1 MSREHQSLYKQVFK
15 SIFLAIFIY
24 SLFSFCGKSQ
34 GTAEKSQPPAKV
46 ENAVQE
52 SMLSTVTLSP
62 DAEERLGIETSA
74 VEDRMLPRN
83 MELGGEIISI
93 PGNDI
98 RLSAPVAGTVN
109 HPPSGQIP
117 PAGKFVK
124 KGEEIL
130 RLYVLPPEKDLLGA
144 QEEVAVRQEELKVAE
159 AKSNRSEQLLAKKAI
174 SEKAYEEV
182 QAELARARGAL
193 NTALARLKLLSGT
206 ELDQSAENLSTLVLE
221 SPVDGFLQRIF
232 VAPGQTVPAAMVLFE
247 VAKFNPVWIRVP
259 VYIGNLDR
267 IDLDQEATIIPLG
280 MSEALHLLKAKP
292 VQGPPL
298 SDASSASADLF
309 YEMSN
314 DNLLFR
320 IGQKVKVSLLE
331 KSPEES
337 TVVPFSA
344 ILYDSNGGKWVYI
357 KMASHVYTRRRVEV
371 SHVVNDWAVL
381 TRGLEI
387 GDEVVVTGAT
397 EIFGTEFG
405 VGK

>member
-1 MSREHQSLYKQVFK
+1 MYQKYQSPFKQKSGFILPLVFT
-15 SIFLAIFIY
+15 FL
-24 SLFSFCGKSQ
+24 LFSFCGKSR
-34 GTAEKSQPPAKV
+34 GPAGESQRPAKV

-62 DAEERLGIETSA
+62 EAEERLGIEISA
-74 VEDRMLPRN
+74 VENKILPRS
-83 MELGGEIISI
+83 MELGGEVISV

-98 RLSAPVAGTVN
+98 KLSAPVAGTVN
-109 HPPSGQIP
+109 HPSSGQIP
-117 PAGKFVK
+117 PVGEFVK

-159 AKSNRSEQLLAKKAI
+159 AKANRSQQLLANKAI

-193 NTALARLKLLSGT
+193 NTALARLKLLSGA
-206 ELDQSAENLSTLVLE
+206 ELDQFAENLSTLVLE
-221 SPVDGFLQRIF
+221 SPVDGILQRIF
-232 VAPGQTVPAAMVLFE
+232 VAPGQTVPAAMVLLE
-247 VAKFNPVWIRVP
+247 VAKFWPVWIRVP
-259 VYIGNLDR
+259 VYIGDLAR
-267 IDLDQEATIIPLG
+267 IDLEQEATVIPLG
-280 MSEALHLLKAKP
+280 MSEPSRLLKAKP

-298 SDASSASADLF
+298 SDAASASADLF
-309 YEMSN
+309 YEMPN
-314 DNLLFR
+314 DNMLFR

-337 TVVPFSA
+337 AVVPFSA
-344 ILYDSNGGKWVYI
+344 ILYDTNGGKWVYVKI
-357 KMASHVYTRRRVEV
+357 APHVYSRRRVEV
-371 SHVVNDWAVL
+371 SHVVKDWAIL

-387 GDEVVVTGAT
+387 GDQVVAAGAA